1 MYNIKHYMSIIYIYI
16 DNLIKQNS
24 FKNWWIIQETPI
36 LKRKDNK
43 LRMKKTMEDPSKI
56 MRRSIHTFLQHYH
69 RATTAAAVAL
79 PFSTALLLSQLF
91 FSSSSSS
98 FHMKLNTLFR
108 SAGFSSSLGF
118 FNILSLKLSQT
129 LSSSLLTLPFSL
141 TFLLFSKA
149 YIIKLLSNNH
159 DSVYYFPL
167 LRTYICN
174 SFFLLSANA
183 SAFALF
189 FLAFNILNSFG
200 FSSTNF
206 NTLFSLSSA
215 IIYSIILAKAFVIS
229 NLALVSSPSSS
240 SGGYTTILKACLLI
254 RGRTSTA
261 LALALPTNLGLAG
274 VEALFRYRV
283 MRSFYKG
290 DRDVTSIAIEAT
302 FIAYLYALFLV
313 LDTIVNFFFYQS
325 CVKNEEDQRIGREDE
340 YSIKIQIRET
350 ENNTKIC
357 IKGPKSCQ
365 EIL

>member
-1 MYNIKHYMSIIYIYI
+1 MVEERQYLVDHSRNTLLPK
-16 DNLIKQNS
+16 
-24 FKNWWIIQETPI
+24 KN
-36 LKRKDNK
+36 NK

-56 MRRSIHTFLQHYH
+56 MRRSVHTFLQHYH
-69 RATTAAAVAL
+69 RATTAAAAAL
-79 PFSTALLLSQLF
+79 PFSTALLLSQPF

-98 FHMKLNTLFR
+98 IHMKLNTLFR
-108 SAGFSSSLGF
+108 GAGFSSSLEF

-159 DSVYYFPL
+159 DSIYYFRL
-167 LRTYICN
+167 LKTYICN

-189 FLAFNILNSFG
+189 FLASTILDSFG
-200 FSSTNF
+200 LSSSNF
-206 NTLFSLSSA
+206 YTLFSLSSA
-215 IIYSIILAKAFVIS
+215 LIYSIILANAFVIS

-240 SGGYTTILKACLLI
+240 SGGYTTLLKACLLL

-290 DRDVTSIAIEAT
+290 DRDVAWIAIEGT
-302 FIAYLYALFLV
+302 LIAYLYALFLV
-313 LDTIVNFFFYQS
+313 LDTVVNFFFYQS
-325 CVKNEEDQRIGREDE
+325 CVENEEEQKIGGDDE
-340 YSIKIQIRET
+340 YSIKIQICESD
-350 ENNTKIC
+350 NTKIC
-357 IKGPKSCQ
+357 IKGPKS
-365 EIL
+365 LF

>member
-1 MYNIKHYMSIIYIYI
+1 
-16 DNLIKQNS
+16 
-24 FKNWWIIQETPI
+24 
-36 LKRKDNK
+36 
-43 LRMKKTMEDPSKI
+43 MEDPSKI

-91 FSSSSSS
+91 FSSFYSSL
-98 FHMKLNTLFR
+98 HMKLNTLFR
-108 SAGFSSSLGF
+108 GAGFSSSLGF

-129 LSSSLLTLPFSL
+129 LSSSLLTIPFSL

-159 DSVYYFPL
+159 SSSVYYFPL
-167 LRTYICN
+167 LKTYICN

-189 FLAFNILNSFG
+189 FISFHILESFG
-200 FSSTNF
+200 FSSSNF
-206 NTLFSLSSA
+206 YTLFSLSSA
-215 IIYSIILAKAFVIS
+215 IIYSIILANAFVIS

-240 SGGYTTILKACLLI
+240 SGGYTTLLKACLLI

-283 MRSFYKG
+283 MRSFYNG
-290 DRDVTSIAIEAT
+290 DRAASRTRRIKRSVEKRSTRSRFKYVNQRT
-302 FIAYLYALFLV
+302 LRYASKDRRVF
-313 LDTIVNFFFYQS
+313 
-325 CVKNEEDQRIGREDE
+325 K
-340 YSIKIQIRET
+340 
-350 ENNTKIC
+350 
-357 IKGPKSCQ
+357 KSCDY
-365 EIL
+365 IFCFSLF

>member
-1 MYNIKHYMSIIYIYI
+1 
-16 DNLIKQNS
+16 
-24 FKNWWIIQETPI
+24 
-36 LKRKDNK
+36 
-43 LRMKKTMEDPSKI
+43 MEDPRKI

-69 RATTAAAVAL
+69 RVTTAAAIAL
-79 PFSTALLLSQLF
+79 PFSAALLLSQPF

-98 FHMKLNTLFR
+98 IYMKLNTLFR
-108 SAGFSSSLGF
+108 GAGFSSSLGF

-129 LSSSLLTLPFSL
+129 LSSSLFTLPFSL
-141 TFLLFSKA
+141 TFMLFSKA
-149 YIIKLLSNNH
+149 YIIKLLSGAS
-159 DSVYYFPL
+159 SVYYYRL

-200 FSSTNF
+200 FSSRNF
-206 NTLFSLSSA
+206 YTLFSLSSA
-215 IIYSIILAKAFVIS
+215 LIYSIIIANAFVIS

-240 SGGYTTILKACLLI
+240 SGGYATLLKACLLI

-261 LALALPTNLGLAG
+261 LALALPTNLSLAG

-283 MRSFYKG
+283 MRSYYKG
-290 DRDVTSIAIEAT
+290 DRDVTLIAIEGT

-325 CVKNEEDQRIGREDE
+325 CVKNEEDEKIGGEDE
-340 YSIKIQIRET
+340 YLVKIQICDT
-350 ENNTKIC
+350 ENTKIC
-357 IKGPKSCQ
+357 IKGPKS
-365 EIL
+365 LF